1 MLREFMYQI
10 LPTSHKFED
19 LLKIKFDDYDFKDVN
34 IRLITSIPGRFVG
47 NQMFKHGM
55 IRL

>member
-1 MLREFMYQI
+1 MLREFMFEI
-10 LPTSHKFED
+10 LPTTHKFED